1 MKETLL
7 TCSFLSRLLD
17 FTVPASVLTSAS
29 SWGALW
35 EFGIGGR
42 GALRFFG
49 ISDGRVLESYCLL
62 TLLDLV
68 VNVGLGLLI
77 NGVAGALAVLGF
89 GWEKKNIYICYLN
102 FLENIQQYWWITM
115 NMFIALY
122 KQNFYILLVLFFSCF
137 VEKSWK
143 TLCFLSLLK
152 HLSFQTHDR
161 SLK

>member
-1 MKETLL
+1 MTRRLEETHLPISVVIFKLKFSKASTTALFPINFKHQQIYNKIIDVISSKLIDLGEVKQMQL

-17 FTVPASVLTSAS
+17 FTVSDSVLTSAS

-62 TLLDLV
+62 PVPDLV

-89 GWEKKNIYICYLN
+89 GWKKKIYV
-102 FLENIQQYWWITM
+102 T
-115 NMFIALY
+115 
-122 KQNFYILLVLFFSCF
+122 
-137 VEKSWK
+137 
-143 TLCFLSLLK
+143 
-152 HLSFQTHDR
+152 
-161 SLK
+161 